1 MAYSNGRIALVT
13 GASGGIGRAIATG
26 LAAHGANLCVV
37 GRDADRLAE
46 TVRILR
52 KQGASVLPSVAD
64 LTRRDDVE
72 SLTELIG
79 RGLGGL
85 DILVHAAGVY
95 TSGPLA
101 VSDIDDLEAQYQAN
115 IRAPYR
121 LIRSLL
127 PLLVHRNGDIVF
139 VNSTQGQ
146 STAGGTGLYA
156 ASQHA
161 TKAIADSLRAEVNP
175 DGVRVIMLHVG
186 RTATPLQER
195 IFAAEGRPYTPE
207 VLIQPADLADLVVT
221 ALELPKRTQVANL
234 TIWPTRKV

>member
-1 MAYSNGRIALVT
+1 MVT

-37 GRDADRLAE
+37 GRNAERLAE
-46 TVRILR
+46 TVRVLQ
-52 KQGASVLPSVAD
+52 KHGATVLPFVAD
-64 LTRRDDVE
+64 LTLPEDVE

-79 RGLGGL
+79 RELGGL
-85 DILVHAAGVY
+85 DILVHAAGIY

-101 VSDIDDLEAQYQAN
+101 ISDIDDLEAQYQAN

-127 PLLVHRNGDIVF
+127 PFLVRRNGDIVF

-146 STAGGTGLYA
+146 STRGGTGFYA

-221 ALELPKRTQVANL
+221 TLELPKRTQVANL
-234 TIWPTRKV
+234 TIWPTHKV